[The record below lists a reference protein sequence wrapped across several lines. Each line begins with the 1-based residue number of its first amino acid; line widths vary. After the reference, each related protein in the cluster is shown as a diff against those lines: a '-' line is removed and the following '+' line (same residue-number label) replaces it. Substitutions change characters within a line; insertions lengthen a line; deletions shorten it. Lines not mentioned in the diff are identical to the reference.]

1 MTSIKLVDET
11 PDTITISRPDWE
23 ALLDALEDAEDLAA
37 VNARR
42 AEDATHGKEAVR
54 RNYLTAEEAE
64 RLWAGESPVKVWRQ
78 KRGLTQ
84 GALAADASVAI
95 SQLTEIEAGRK
106 PGSMDAIRNLARV
119 LQVPVEWLDDHAA

>member
-1 MTSIKLVDET
+1 MHSL
-11 PDTITISRPDWE
+11 
-23 ALLDALEDAEDLAA
+23 AGCDALEDAEDLAA

-42 AEDATHGKEAVR
+42 AEEATRGKEAVR

-64 RLWAGESPVKVWRQ
+64 RLWAGESPIKVWRQ

-84 GALAADASVAI
+84 RALAADASVGA

-106 PGSMDAIRNLARV
+106 PGSMDTISARV
-119 LQVPVEWLDDHAA
+119 LEVPAEWLTGEQAV